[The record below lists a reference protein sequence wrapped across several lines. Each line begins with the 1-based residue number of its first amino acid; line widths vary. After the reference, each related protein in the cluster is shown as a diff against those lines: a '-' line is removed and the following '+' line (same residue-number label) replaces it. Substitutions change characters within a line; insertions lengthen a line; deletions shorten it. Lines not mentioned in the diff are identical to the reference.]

1 MKKHVIL
8 FLAANPRGSNALT
21 LGEECAEIQ
30 RELKMTRHRDDFHFE
45 SRWAVSIDELMRHLT
60 ELDPTVIHFSGH
72 GGGSAGLMLQ
82 DEQGQPQ
89 PVSARALAMM
99 VDAAARN
106 ARVVV
111 LNACYSTVQAEA
123 LRAKVDC
130 IVGMDGAIGDAAAR
144 AFAIRFYGALGNR
157 RSIGN
162 AVEHGIA
169 ALAAKQL
176 PEEVL
181 PRCLTR
187 DGIDAD
193 KVLLDLWSRSS
204 PVKPAGIGRQPLAS
218 ASAAGSVP
226 PHTPD
231 RTLDPR
237 GSGAARAFGSGIRRD
252 RRAVLHV
259 RRRPPDVR
267 HRFQPGFEVTT
278 RVQELL
284 RDMHV
289 RLLAG
294 YAADAVSRAA
304 AIAEVA
310 LKALAGKPPEAS
322 ATLGE
327 LIGERRRSGKT
338 ELLADASWLDQRQV
352 VAKQFAGQV
361 RAELDD
367 DGRRACEIAVRF
379 AVAAGLVT
387 EAESTGC
394 QRSAEWQASEP
405 ASSALLR
412 LDRAMHRKALDDL
425 LELPRRVLVFLVHGE
440 VDQGH
445 DHFAEIMTWRLRS
458 GPSGRWREV
467 VVNWP
472 PPSASLG
479 TRLAILFEELAN
491 ALGIKL
497 TLPAGDPATP
507 DGARTWLP
515 ALAPVLAAID
525 ARRERLLVRHV
536 LRWLGTGAGGDDALV
551 DAYVRAIWARVA
563 LRPGER
569 VVVGL
574 DLRRIERGG
583 MLLTKA
589 WRTSRAE
596 LAAARSIEI
605 VLDRLDMPHGGVC
618 LTLPE
623 LTSVPVSDLVD
634 WLRRDGGRNRDVAQ
648 VEANQLVSSTRGGR
662 FDLVVQRLT
671 ALNLDRRRNTK

>member
-8 FLAANPRGSNALT
+8 FLAANPRGSNSLK
-21 LGEECAEIQ
+21 LGEECAEIE

-72 GGGSAGLMLQ
+72 GCGSAGLILQ

-89 PVSARALAMM
+89 AVSAEALAMM

-111 LNACYSTVQAEA
+111 LNACYSSEQADV
-123 LRAKVDC
+123 LRSRVDC
-130 IVGMDGAIGDAAAR
+130 VVGMNGAIGDDAAR

-157 RSIGN
+157 RSVGN
-162 AVEHGIA
+162 AVAHGVA

-176 PEEVL
+176 PDEVQ
-181 PRCLTR
+181 PRCLMR

-193 KVLLDLWSRSS
+193 RFLLAPSSRSS
-204 PVKPAGIGRQPLAS
+204 PVRPTAMGSQPRWSSS
-218 ASAAGSVP
+218 AVGSVP
-226 PHTPD
+226 PRPPSAV
-231 RTLDPR
+231 DPH
-237 GSGAARAFGSGIRRD
+237 GPAAGRVWGSGIRR
-252 RRAVLHV
+252 A
-259 RRRPPDVR
+259 RRPVHGIR
-267 HRFQPGFEVTT
+267 HRPAEVRQWSPPGFEGTK
-278 RVQELL
+278 VQELL
-284 RDMHV
+284 RDMYV

-294 YAADAVSRAA
+294 YAADALSRAA
-304 AIAEVA
+304 AVAELA
-310 LKALAGKPPEAS
+310 LKVIAGKPQEAN

-327 LIGERRRSGKT
+327 LIDERRRSGRT
-338 ELLADASWLDQRQV
+338 ELLADATWLNQRQV
-352 VAKQFAGQV
+352 VAKHFAGQV
-361 RAELDD
+361 RGDLDD
-367 DGRRACEIAVRF
+367 DGRRACEIAVRC

-387 EAESTGC
+387 EAESIEC

-412 LDRAMHRKALDDL
+412 LDRAVHRKVLDDL
-425 LELPRRVLVFLVHGE
+425 LELPRRVLVVLVHGE

-458 GPSGRWREV
+458 GPKGRWREV

-472 PPSASLG
+472 PPSPSLG
-479 TRLAILFEELAN
+479 TRLAMLFEELATV
-491 ALGIKL
+491 LGVKL
-497 TLPAGDPATP
+497 TPPADDPATP
-507 DGARTWLP
+507 DGARAWLP
-515 ALAPVLAAID
+515 ALAPILAAID

-536 LRWLGTGAGGDDALV
+536 LRWLATGAGGDDALV
-551 DAYVRAIWARVA
+551 DVYVRAIWARVA

-583 MLLTKA
+583 MLLSKA
-589 WRTSRAE
+589 WRMSRVE
-596 LAAARSIEI
+596 LAAARSIAM
-605 VLDRLDMPHGGVC
+605 VLDRFDMPHGGMC
-618 LTLPE
+618 TTLPE

-634 WLRRDGGRNRDVAQ
+634 WLRLDGGRKRDDA
-648 VEANQLVSSTRGGR
+648 EAEASQLVSSTRGGR

-671 ALNLDRRRNTK
+671 ALNLDRHRNTK